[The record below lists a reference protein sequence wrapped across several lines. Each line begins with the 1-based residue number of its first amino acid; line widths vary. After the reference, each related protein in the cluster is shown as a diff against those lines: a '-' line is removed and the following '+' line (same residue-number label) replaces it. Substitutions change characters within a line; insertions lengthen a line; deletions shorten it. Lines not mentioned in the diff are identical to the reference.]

1 MKTQST
7 RSKVITIYLTKAF
20 SKMKK
25 NLISKH
31 EDLLMNLL
39 WINMV
44 KNNTKMIVSISQMR
58 LSFQSLQS
66 QSSKNTSN

>member
-1 MKTQST
+1 MKAQST
-7 RSKVITIYLTKAF
+7 RSIVITIYLKKAF

-25 NLISKH
+25 NLTSKH

-44 KNNTKMIVSISQMR
+44 KNNTKMIVLMSQMR
-58 LSFQSLQS
+58 LSFQGLQS
-66 QSSKNTSN
+66 QSSRNTSN